1 MFALI
6 FCGQE
11 WNFSMLVNLV
21 HDSMFSHFWFM
32 ML

>member
-1 MFALI
+1 MFSLI

-11 WNFSMLVNLV
+11 CNFTMVVNLV